1 MLGTSGVA
9 MYLQKRGSSNGGR
22 HDGKYLAVIV
32 SIWQYMLVSALPNP
46 RDGAL
51 NEQTLLAV

>member
-1 MLGTSGVA
+1 